1 MSDPVRG
8 LMIDR
13 LADAHAVEQF
23 MAKALDSLIS
33 ASPDFPEL
41 QRPLREHRE
50 ATARHLDR
58 LAERLTAAGTGTPT
72 LKDTALTVAALGK
85 SLVDKART
93 DNAGNTARDGYVAV
107 HLVIATYEILK
118 RLAVRTDDREVI
130 AVVDQHL
137 ADERAMAD
145 TLDHSWDLAVDLSLK
160 AHGLDGAPAI
170 PPPSSM
176 TERARQ
182 AD

>member
-1 MSDPVRG
+1 MSDPIRG
-8 LMIDR
+8 LMVDR
-13 LADAHAVEQF
+13 LADTHAVEQF
-23 MAKALDSLIS
+23 LAKALDSLIS

-50 ATARHLDR
+50 VTARHLDR
-58 LAERLTAAGTGTPT
+58 LTERLTAAGAGKPT
-72 LKDTALTVAALGK
+72 LKDAALTVAALGK
-85 SLVDKART
+85 GLVDQVRT

-118 RLAVRTDDREVI
+118 RIAIRADDREIV
-130 AVVDQHL
+130 AVADRHL

-145 TLDHSWDLAVDLSLK
+145 TLDRSWDLAVDLSLK
-160 AHGLDGAPAI
+160 AHGLDGAPAV

-176 TERARQ
+176 TERSRQ
-182 AD
+182 GE

>member
-1 MSDPVRG
+1 MSDPVRD

-13 LADAHAVEQF
+13 LADTHAVEQF
-23 MAKALDSLIS
+23 LAKALDSLIS

-41 QRPLREHRE
+41 QRPLREHRDV
-50 ATARHLDR
+50 TSRHLDR
-58 LAERLTAAGTGTPT
+58 LTERLTAAGAGKPT
-72 LKDTALTVAALGK
+72 LKDTALTAVALGK
-85 SLVDKART
+85 GLVDQVRT

-118 RLAVRTDDREVI
+118 RLAIRTDDQELI

-170 PPPSSM
+170 PSPDSM
-176 TERARQ
+176 TERARR
-182 AD
+182 DG